1 MSSSPLESSE
11 PSPPPT
17 SVGSRQQRPVPIVA
31 KAVERVLLTGATG
44 FVGRNLFPMLC
55 ERGYQ
60 VINASRYPDRAHLTF
75 PNREFRRLDVTD
87 AASAEEAMQGCQ
99 AAFYL
104 VHGMA
109 GGAGYDEVER
119 RSARAFR
126 EAAERA
132 GVSRI
137 IYLGGIRPR
146 GPISRHLS
154 SRLHVGEILRE
165 GSVPTLELQAS
176 MIIGGGSESWRIVRD
191 LAARLPIMLLPR
203 WLDNQSQ
210 PIAID
215 DVTFALARSLEL
227 PLTSSKA
234 LSLPGPE
241 VLSARDIILRTA
253 RLLGSNPFALRVPVV
268 TPKLSS
274 YWITFITRADQR
286 ISEELVEGLRSDLV
300 SEDDGFWRLVPE
312 YTRMSFE
319 DAARS
324 ALLHEQ
330 RELSVRSRFAE
341 LIIRGLSLGAIKR
354 ARDDR

>member
-1 MSSSPLESSE
+1 
-11 PSPPPT
+11 
-17 SVGSRQQRPVPIVA
+17 
-31 KAVERVLLTGATG
+31 VERVLLTGATG
-44 FVGRNLFPMLC
+44 FVGRNLFSMLS

-60 VINASRYPDRAHLTF
+60 VVSASRFPERASLAF
-75 PNREFRRLDVTD
+75 PGREFRHLDVTD
-87 AASAEEAMQGCQ
+87 AASAEAALEGCQ

-109 GGAGYDEVER
+109 GGVGYDEVER
-119 RSARAFR
+119 RSAQVFR

-154 SRLHVGEILRE
+154 SRLLVGEILRD
-165 GSVPTLELQAS
+165 GRVPTLELQAS

-210 PIAID
+210 PIGID

-227 PLTSSKA
+227 PLPSSKA
-234 LSLPGPE
+234 MALPGPE
-241 VLSARDIILRTA
+241 VLSARDILLRTA
-253 RLLGSNPFALRVPVV
+253 RLLGSQPVAFRVPVV

-274 YWITFITRADQR
+274 YWITWVTRADQR
-286 ISEELVEGLRSDLV
+286 ISEELVEGLLSDLV
-300 SEDDGFWRLVPE
+300 SEDDGFWHLVPE
-312 YTRMSFE
+312 YTRQSFDE
-319 DAARS
+319 AARA

-330 RELSVRSRFAE
+330 RDLSVRSRVAE
-341 LIIRGLSLGAIKR
+341 LIIRTLSLGAIKR
-354 ARDDR
+354 VRSEKP